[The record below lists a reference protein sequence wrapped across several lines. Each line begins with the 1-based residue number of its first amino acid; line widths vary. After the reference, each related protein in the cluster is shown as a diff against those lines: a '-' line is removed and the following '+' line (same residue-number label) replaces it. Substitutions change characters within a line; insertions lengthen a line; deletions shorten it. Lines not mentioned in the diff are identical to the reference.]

1 MKRDR
6 STYFFD
12 SFTRSQ
18 WARFGAGTY
27 RLSADALSSLKGI
40 NEPMLVAE
48 VDEVIGPLCRLIDLR
63 IEEKSTYPFVIAV
76 SGSVAVGK
84 STFSRVLRAVLAQAS
99 RTVELVATDGF
110 LWPTAILEQRDLM
123 RRKGFPESYDLESML
138 AFLANLKAGKSVL
151 QVPVYSHELYDIVPE
166 QFQTIIPPQ
175 VLIFEGLNVLQG
187 SRDNAVVAADYFDF
201 SIYLDADQNDIEQW
215 YVDRFS
221 VLQKTVFQRPTS
233 YFHHYKALRPSE
245 VRKTGRQIW
254 RTINLPNLL
263 QNIQPT
269 RERASVILRKDRSHA
284 VEEVLWRHSLEG
296 DEAPVRN
303 SARES

>member
-1 MKRDR
+1 
-6 STYFFD
+6 
-12 SFTRSQ
+12 
-18 WARFGAGTY
+18 
-27 RLSADALSSLKGI
+27 
-40 NEPMLVAE
+40 
-48 VDEVIGPLCRLIDLR
+48 
-63 IEEKSTYPFVIAV
+63 
-76 SGSVAVGK
+76 
-84 STFSRVLRAVLAQAS
+84 
-99 RTVELVATDGF
+99 
-110 LWPTAILEQRDLM
+110 
-123 RRKGFPESYDLESML
+123 ML

-166 QFQTIIPPQ
+166 QFQTIILPQ

-187 SRDNAVVAADYFDF
+187 SPRQRSCSRGLFLDF

-233 YFHHYKALRPSE
+233 YFHHYKAFCDPGSE

-269 RERASVILRKDRSHA
+269 RERASVILRKGRCGMPWRKFCGDIRSKAMKRLSETPRPRDITITALFQRDRSL
-284 VEEVLWRHSLEG
+284 V
-296 DEAPVRN
+296 APQRDQ
-303 SARES
+303 RP

>member
-1 MKRDR
+1 M
-6 STYFFD
+6 YFFD

-27 RLSADALSSLKGI
+27 RLFADALPALTGI
-40 NEPMLVAE
+40 NEPMLVSE

-63 IEEKSTYPFVIAV
+63 IEGNGTCPFVIAV

-84 STFSRVLRAVLAQAS
+84 STFSRVLRAVLAQAN
-99 RTVELVATDGF
+99 RKVELVATDGF

-123 RRKGFPESYDLESML
+123 GRKGFPESYDLESML
-138 AFLANLKAGKSVL
+138 AFLANLKSGKSDL
-151 QVPVYSHELYDIVPE
+151 RIPVYSHELYDIVPE
-166 QFQTIIPPQ
+166 RFQSISLPE

-187 SRDNAVVAADYFDF
+187 SREDAVVAADYFDF

-233 YFHHYKALRPSE
+233 YFHHYKDLRPSE

-269 RERASVILRKDRSHA
+269 RERASVILRKGRSHA
-284 VEEVLWRHSLEG
+284 VEEVLWRHSIEG
-296 DEAPVRN
+296 DEASVKKLALERGLQP
-303 SARES
+303 

>member
-1 MKRDR
+1 MKRNS

-12 SFTRSQ
+12 SFTRSE

-27 RLSADALSSLKGI
+27 RLSVDALSSLKGI
-40 NEPMLVAE
+40 NEPMLVSE

-84 STFSRVLRAVLAQAS
+84 STFSRVLRAVLAQAG

-123 RRKGFPESYDLESML
+123 HRKGFPESYDIESML

-151 QVPVYSHELYDIVPE
+151 QVPVYSHELYDIVPG
-166 QFQTIIPPQ
+166 QFQTIILPQ

-187 SRDNAVVAADYFDF
+187 SRDNAVAASDYFDL

-233 YFHHYKALRPSE
+233 YFHHYRALRPSE

-269 RERASVILRKDRSHA
+269 RERASVILRKSRSHA
-284 VEEVLWRHSLEG
+284 VEEVLWRHSVEG

-303 SARES
+303 LARES

>member
-1 MKRDR
+1 MI
-6 STYFFD
+6 
-12 SFTRSQ
+12 
-18 WARFGAGTY
+18 
-27 RLSADALSSLKGI
+27 LK
-40 NEPMLVAE
+40 N
-48 VDEVIGPLCRLIDLR
+48 
-63 IEEKSTYPFVIAV
+63 
-76 SGSVAVGK
+76 
-84 STFSRVLRAVLAQAS
+84 
-99 RTVELVATDGF
+99 
-110 LWPTAILEQRDLM
+110 
-123 RRKGFPESYDLESML
+123 ML

-151 QVPVYSHELYDIVPE
+151 QVPVYSHELYDIVPG
-166 QFQTIIPPQ
+166 QFQTITLPQ

-187 SRDNAVVAADYFDF
+187 SPDNAVVAADYFDF

-245 VRKTGRQIW
+245 VRNTGRQIW

-269 RERASVILRKDRSHA
+269 RERASVILRKGRSHA

-296 DEAPVRN
+296 DEAAVIN
-303 SARES
+303 LGVAR